1 MLENMKNQS
10 IIIGLSTSVE
20 VSKKVSEITGIE
32 LGEIDIRKF
41 ADGEIFVDVKSTIRN
56 KKAFVIQSTNQP
68 ANDNIMELML
78 VIDALKRASVS
89 EVDVIVP
96 YFGYARQD
104 RKVHGRQAISAKV
117 IANMLVGVGASRVV
131 TFDIHSEQIA
141 GFFDIPFDN
150 LKAYGMLGREIKSLD
165 IEDLVIVSP
174 DHGGVVR
181 ARSLAKILDAPLAVI
196 DKRRTN
202 PNEAEAQFILGNV
215 KDKNV
220 VIFDDMVDTGGT
232 VVTAVNK
239 LKQEGAKDVYLV
251 VSHAVLSEKNGVSA
265 IDKLKE
271 SGIKN
276 IITTNSIL
284 RESNDFIRVI
294 DLSTAIAGT
303 IESHLNNES
312 ITNHFI
318 KKYNTRL

>member
-1 MLENMKNQS
+1 MMENIKEKS
-10 IIIGLSTSVE
+10 IIVGLSTSLE
-20 VSKKVSEITGIE
+20 MSKKVSDMTGIE
-32 LGEIDIRKF
+32 LGEVDIRKF

-78 VIDALKRASVS
+78 VIDALKRASVG
-89 EVDVIVP
+89 EVDIIIP

-104 RKVHGRQAISAKV
+104 RKVHGRQAISSKV
-117 IANMLVGVGASRVV
+117 IANMLEMVGASRVI

-150 LKAYGMLGREIKSLD
+150 LKAYGMLGKEILKQD

-181 ARSLAKILDAPLAVI
+181 ARSLAKILDVPLAVI

-202 PNEAEAQFILGNV
+202 HNEAEAQFILGDV
-215 KDKNV
+215 KDKNA

-232 VVTAVNK
+232 VVSAVNK
-239 LKQEGAKDVYLV
+239 LKEEGAKDVYLV
-251 VSHAVLSEKNGVSA
+251 VSHAVLSEKDGVSA
-265 IDKLKE
+265 LDKLKNC
-271 SGIKN
+271 GIKN
-276 IITTNSIL
+276 IITTNSIA
-284 RESNDFIRVI
+284 RPADDFVVEI
-294 DLSTAIAGT
+294 DLSIAIAET
-303 IESHLNNES
+303 IEAHLGNKS

-318 KKYNTRL
+318 EKYNTRL